1 MSMGS
6 APTYAAIWSQS
17 SFARRKKAMLV
28 QDFDVMANS
37 AMLAVR
43 KEVLLGVNS
52 MEVSKL
58 DVVPKVDMTQA

>member
-17 SFARRKKAMLV
+17 SFARRKKPMLV
-28 QDFDVMANS
+28 REFDVKAGS
-37 AMLAVR
+37 AMLARR

-52 MEVSKL
+52 LEVSKL